1 MCKLNILQALH
12 NSGMAK
18 CVLFSMALGKDFR
31 YALRQL
37 RNQPGLTAVV
47 VATLAISIGANTAV
61 YSVLDAVL
69 LRPLPYPEPDR
80 LALVVTADLINAS
93 NLDTSQTGALFE
105 AVRDAA
111 PGLESAAYSQQGG
124 VNFVA
129 GGRPSFV
136 QQQRVSAEFFRVL
149 GVAPEVGREFTRA
162 EDVPEGPALVVLSH
176 EFWQRTLHG
185 DRGILGQAIRLRG
198 EPYRVIGVM
207 PKGFRAPT
215 EPSFSDPSKPPVDL
229 WTPLHPTIDGEGSG
243 DNYGVIAR
251 LKPGVSWPEASGQ
264 LQALS
269 RALMQ
274 MPNFPHEIRFFE
286 ERILPL
292 GGALAADVRRELVA
306 TWAAVLTVL
315 LIACVNIMGLL
326 MAKAPS
332 RAREIATRLAVG
344 ASRGAIV
351 RQLLVESLCLSL
363 AGCAA
368 GLLLGGY
375 ATDWLKAL
383 GASSFETAQP
393 IQLDWRVIG
402 AMLAVSAGASVLFG
416 LAPAVQVSRLDIRS
430 ALIEGGRGAAGRRG
444 WLRSVLVTAE
454 VALSLALLV
463 SAGLLVRTLGYFH
476 GLNAGFDTR
485 NLIVAESSLL
495 DARYEDRDSILNLY
509 SEGLSRIRAI
519 KDVQSA
525 AVALSLPYERP
536 LNYGYHQLDGF
547 TGAPPEPSETELVY
561 VTPGYFETIG
571 IRVLAGRVFRDSD
584 STDAP
589 RVIVVS
595 ESFARQLYKTPAA
608 ALGRHISLNKAACEI
623 AGVVGDVQQHSG
635 LSGRSG
641 PLSVE
646 PTVYAPMAQ
655 TSRGFLYGVHRWFT
669 PKWVVRSN
677 TPPQRI
683 APRIQAAIATVN
695 PELPLSHFQA
705 MDDMR
710 DLYLRQ
716 HRYAGG
722 LFSALAALAL
732 ALASIGLYALISDAI
747 AQRRRELGIRVAL
760 GAPVR
765 QIVTA
770 TARPGIVMALAG
782 IVAGGILARLATRLI
797 ASMLF
802 GVEPDDA
809 ATFVTTAAI
818 LLVVAVAASL
828 IPCVRILR
836 LDPAQT
842 LRAE

>member
-1 MCKLNILQALH
+1 
-12 NSGMAK
+12 
-18 CVLFSMALGKDFR
+18 MALRQDFR

-37 RNQPGLTAVV
+37 RTQPGLTTVV

-61 YSVLDAVL
+61 YSVLDAVI
-69 LRPLPYPEPDR
+69 LRPLPYPQPER
-80 LALVVTADLINAS
+80 LALVTTADLNDA
-93 NLDTSQTGALFE
+93 NNFDTSQTGALFE

-111 PGLESAAYSQQGG
+111 PGLDTAAYSQQGG

-129 GGRPSFV
+129 GGHPSFV
-136 QQQRVSAEFFRVL
+136 QQQRVSAGFFRVL
-149 GVAPEVGREFTRA
+149 GIAPELGREFTPA
-162 EDVPEGPALVVLSH
+162 EDVPGGPALVVLSH
-176 EFWQRTLHG
+176 EFWQRGLRG
-185 DRGILGQAIRLRG
+185 DRGILDQFIRLRG
-198 EPYRVIGVM
+198 EPYRVIGIM
-207 PKGFRAPT
+207 PKGFRTPT

-229 WTPLHPTIDGEGSG
+229 WTPLRPTVDGEGSG
-243 DNYGVIAR
+243 SNYGVIAR
-251 LKPGVSWPEASGQ
+251 LKPGVSWPEAGGQ

-269 RALMQ
+269 HALMQ
-274 MPNFPHEIRFFE
+274 MPNFPHEVRFFE

-292 GGALAADVRRELVA
+292 GAALAADVRSELVA
-306 TWAAVLTVL
+306 TWAAVLAVL
-315 LIACVNIMGLL
+315 FIACVNITCLL
-326 MAKAPS
+326 MAQAPA

-393 IQLDWRVIG
+393 IQLDWRVAG
-402 AMLAVSAGASVLFG
+402 AMIAISAAAGILFG
-416 LAPAVQVSRLDIRS
+416 LAPALHVSRLDIRS
-430 ALIEGGRGAAGRRG
+430 KLMEAGRTAAGRRSR
-444 WLRSVLVTAE
+444 LRSILVTAE
-454 VALSLALLV
+454 VALSLSLLV
-463 SAGLLVRTLGYFH
+463 SAGLLLRTLGYFH
-476 GLNAGFDTR
+476 HLRSGFDTR
-485 NLIVAESSLL
+485 SLVVAESSLL
-495 DARYEDRDSILNLY
+495 DARYEDRDAILLLY
-509 SEGLSRIRAI
+509 REGLSRIREI
-519 KDVQSA
+519 PGVKSA

-547 TGAPPEPSETELVY
+547 TGAPPDPSATELVY
-561 VTPGYFETIG
+561 VTPGYFETLG
-571 IRVLAGRVFRDSD
+571 IPVLAGRVFRDSD
-584 STDAP
+584 SPDAP
-589 RVIVVS
+589 RVIAVS
-595 ESFARQLYKTPAA
+595 ESFARRLYKTPEA
-608 ALGRHISLNKAACEI
+608 ALGRHISLNKITCEI

-635 LSGRSG
+635 FSGSAG

-655 TSRGFLYGVHRWFT
+655 TSAHFLYGIHRWFT

-677 TPPQRI
+677 SAPARI
-683 APRIQAAIATVN
+683 AARIQAAVAAKD

-710 DLYLRQ
+710 DLYLKQ
-716 HRYAGG
+716 QRYAGA

-732 ALASIGLYALISDAI
+732 ALAAIGLYALISDVI
-747 AQRRRELGIRVAL
+747 AQRTRELGIRVAL
-760 GAPVR
+760 GASVR

-770 TARPGIVMALAG
+770 TAGPGILMALAG
-782 IVAGGILARLATRLI
+782 VVAGAFLARVATRLI

-802 GVEPDDA
+802 GVATDDILTLA
-809 ATFVTTAAI
+809 ATAAI
-818 LLVVAVAASL
+818 LLVVAIAASL